1 MDILKKQMAPVSNEA
16 WHEIN
21 EEAKRV
27 LESFLVSRRFLNVEG
42 PKGWDFAS
50 VPEGRLEIPSGQKKE
65 GVIYGIHKVQPL
77 IEPRISFK
85 LNIWELDNISR
96 GASDADLDPLTIA
109 AGKLAEFE
117 EKSVYYGL
125 KNASMKGLAD
135 CNSEKHLKF
144 PESIENLTDVVSEGV
159 TKLMGDAIKGPYA
172 LVAGLPVW
180 KKISAVS
187 NCYPLRKQ
195 IEKII
200 DGPVIPN
207 HFINEA
213 FLVPQTTDD
222 LKLILGQDISIGY
235 ESSTEREVVLFLTES
250 FTIKIDNPDSVVMI
264 K

>member
-1 MDILKKQMAPVSNEA
+1 MAPVSNEA

-21 EEAKRV
+21 EEARRV
-27 LESFLVSRRFLNVEG
+27 LESFLVSRKFLNVEG
-42 PKGWDFAS
+42 PKGWGFAS

-77 IEPRISFK
+77 VEPRISFK

-96 GASDADLDPLTIA
+96 GASDADLDPLTDA
-109 AGKLAEFE
+109 AKKLAEFE
-117 EKSVYYGL
+117 EKSIYYGL

-135 CNSEKHLKF
+135 CGSDNHIKI
-144 PESIENLTDVVSEGV
+144 PENIEDFTGVVSEGV
-159 TKLMGDAIKGPYA
+159 SILMEKAVKGPYA

-213 FLVPQTTDD
+213 FLVPQTTDE

-235 ESSTEREVVLFLTES
+235 ESHTDREVVLFLTES
-250 FTIKIDNPDSVVMI
+250 FILKTDNPDSVVII